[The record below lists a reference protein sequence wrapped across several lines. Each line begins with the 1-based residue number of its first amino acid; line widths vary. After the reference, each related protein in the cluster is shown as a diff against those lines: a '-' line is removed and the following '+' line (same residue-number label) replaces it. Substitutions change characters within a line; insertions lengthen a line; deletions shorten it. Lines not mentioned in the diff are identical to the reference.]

1 MVTRETPVFAN
12 QGRGAYDTT
21 GVPKP
26 PPQPKPRTNRN
37 NGRGPQASPAM
48 RNKTLWRPNRS
59 VISSYGQVTPRTS
72 NPELRAES
80 TVLTCSEEAP
90 TLICF
95 LDLHYFTNYDDF
107 NRCAADAHI
116 IYRVPTICFFN

>member
-26 PPQPKPRTNRN
+26 PPQPKPRRN
-37 NGRGPQASPAM
+37 NGRGPQASAAM
-48 RNKTLWRPNRS
+48 RNTTLWRPNRS
-59 VISSYGQVTPRTS
+59 VISFLWSGHASS

-90 TLICF
+90 TPICF
-95 LDLHYFTNYDDF
+95 LDLHYFTKIDDF
-107 NRCAADAHI
+107 NRCAAYAHI